1 MSHWKHRKPIITTK
15 TLSILVNANV
25 ETVTYLY
32 IKLWSFFSL
41 FKYLNDPFIYLYPRE
56 QLMSAKPKSI
66 PLLFCLIP
74 WLNAMASKRL
84 ANAFLSN
91 QPRKKMFCNLVS
103 FYHLSNFLVWH
114 CRIVF
119 MLTMTWISLRWIL
132 ISFLNLSLSTSFQ
145 FYEHHPYFLVQ
156 MTLLPIH
163 NIILLFAA
171 HPFIHFRFSS
181 KDL

>member
-1 MSHWKHRKPIITTK
+1 
-15 TLSILVNANV
+15 
-25 ETVTYLY
+25 
-32 IKLWSFFSL
+32 
-41 FKYLNDPFIYLYPRE
+41 
-56 QLMSAKPKSI
+56 
-66 PLLFCLIP
+66 
-74 WLNAMASKRL
+74 MASKRL

-132 ISFLNLSLSTSFQ
+132 ISFLNLSLPTSFQ

-171 HPFIHFRFSS
+171 HPFIHFFLDSVPRICKQLRRLDFSFLS
-181 KDL
+181 HLIKSWFMVLIWNTTRSILFYKYFFKLCDYFFF